1 MYIKAELS
9 VLIINKMSVYCPARI
24 TVEPLID
31 GLIYGRKVNGR
42 NRFWINRDVEVNEKT
57 YLEWQ
62 IIPNSWKA
70 EHSEYCQH
78 QIQRISSIFSRRKR
92 LGTRHFSCEF
102 YLKNLCKLE
111 I

>member
-42 NRFWINRDVEVNEKT
+42 NRFWINRDVEVKEKHI
-57 YLEWQ
+57 LIGELFQ
-62 IIPNSWKA
+62 I
-70 EHSEYCQH
+70 
-78 QIQRISSIFSRRKR
+78 
-92 LGTRHFSCEF
+92 LGKQNIRNITDTKFAKKIGQE
-102 YLKNLCKLE
+102 LTIL
-111 I
+111 